1 MSGAKEAREKGLQVR
16 EKYGGQWGWS
26 GVTMV
31 EGDEAR
37 GDRGQAMERMGA
49 GVPPLDHGDS
59 YYFSRWVTATDAV
72 LHR

>member
-26 GVTMV
+26 GMTTV

-37 GDRGQAMERMGA
+37 GQQPG
-49 GVPPLDHGDS
+49 HG
-59 YYFSRWVTATDAV
+59 
-72 LHR
+72 

>member
-1 MSGAKEAREKGLQVR
+1 MFQKEGMSGAKEAREKGLQVQ

-37 GDRGQAMERMGA
+37 GDSGQAMERMEGRR
-49 GVPPLDHGDS
+49 GCL
-59 YYFSRWVTATDAV
+59 
-72 LHR
+72 L

>member
-37 GDRGQAMERMGA
+37 GQRPGHGKDGGGDASSRPWGQ
-49 GVPPLDHGDS
+49 L
-59 YYFSRWVTATDAV
+59 F
-72 LHR
+72 